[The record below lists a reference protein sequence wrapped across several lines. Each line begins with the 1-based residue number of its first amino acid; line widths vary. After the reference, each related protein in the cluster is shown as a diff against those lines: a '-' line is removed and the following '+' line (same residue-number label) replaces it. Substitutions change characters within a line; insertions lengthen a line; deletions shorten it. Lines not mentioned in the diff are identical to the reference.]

1 MQHKPARCK
10 GQAQNGDCGRVRLA
24 ACFLALI
31 CQSYA
36 TMADLT
42 DIENYIARMALGDQE
57 AFAALYR
64 ATSAKLFGVCLR
76 VLGTQA
82 EAEDALQDVF
92 VKIWHN
98 ADRYQVNGLSPMTWL
113 ITIARN
119 QAIDRL
125 RARKVKTGAGLDEA
139 DALADPNPGP
149 EALAMAASDRGRI
162 AACMNELPPDR
173 ADAVRR
179 AYLEGETYQELA
191 DRYAQPLN
199 TIRTWLRRSLIKLKE
214 CLSQ

>member
-1 MQHKPARCK
+1 MT
-10 GQAQNGDCGRVRLA
+10 D
-24 ACFLALI
+24 
-31 CQSYA
+31 
-36 TMADLT
+36 MT
-42 DIENYIARMALGDQE
+42 DIENYISRMALGDQE
-57 AFAALYR
+57 AFSSLYR

-82 EAEDALQDVF
+82 EAEDALQEVF

-113 ITIARN
+113 ITITRN
-119 QAIDRL
+119 LAIDRL
-125 RARKVKTGAGLDEA
+125 RARKVKEGAGMEEA
-139 DALADPNPGP
+139 EMVADSNPGP
-149 EALAMAASDRGRI
+149 EALAIASSDRGRI
-162 AACMNELPPDR
+162 VDCMNELPADR

-191 DRYAQPLN
+191 ERYAQPLN

-214 CLSQ
+214 CLS

>member
-1 MQHKPARCK
+1 MAELIEIE
-10 GQAQNGDCGRVRLA
+10 G
-24 ACFLALI
+24 FLAKCAI
-31 CQSYA
+31 
-36 TMADLT
+36 
-42 DIENYIARMALGDQE
+42 GDRD
-57 AFAALYR
+57 AFSSLYS

-76 VLGTQA
+76 VLGNRA

-119 QAIDRL
+119 MSIDKL
-125 RARKVKTGAGLDEA
+125 RARKTQRGAGLDEA
-139 DALADPNPGP
+139 EELPSSAPGP
-149 EALAMAASDRGRI
+149 EALAMAASDRGQI
-162 AACMNELPPDR
+162 VACMAELEPDR
-173 ADAVRR
+173 SDAVRR

-191 DRYAQPLN
+191 ARYDVPLN

-214 CLSQ
+214 CLSR